1 MDYTPN
7 NHDHNALVADCSSG
21 RCDIIAQQMW
31 DDHVCICN
39 ERGIGE
45 DDQSGGEYEEFEG
58 EEEDEGSDI

>member
-1 MDYTPN
+1 
-7 NHDHNALVADCSSG
+7 VADCSSG